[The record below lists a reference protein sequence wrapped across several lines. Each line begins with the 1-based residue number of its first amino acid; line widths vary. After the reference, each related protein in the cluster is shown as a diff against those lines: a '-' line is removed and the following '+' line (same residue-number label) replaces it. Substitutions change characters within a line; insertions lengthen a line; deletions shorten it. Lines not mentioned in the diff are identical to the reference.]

1 MNSILIIL
9 VVITISA
16 QHVAKKNYSERT
28 GGTAA
33 ITFSALSALVAGL
46 FFVFQIKLPISIDT
60 AIIPYAII
68 FGLGY
73 GSAVLC
79 SVLAIACGSLSLTSL
94 ITSYSLIIPT
104 LYGMF
109 FLNEEI
115 SSFLIVGLLLLM
127 VSLFLINFVKSNT
140 GEEKITLKWLIYVT
154 VAFFGNGICSAAQ
167 KVQQVDFG
175 GKYKAEF
182 MVIALIIVVA
192 SLLILSLFSERKEII
207 PATKKG
213 ILPIVIC
220 GGANGVAN
228 LLVMILST
236 RTSASVMYPLVSA
249 GSIVLT
255 YFISKFWYK
264 EKLTT
269 TQNIGFVLGVAS
281 VIFLN
286 M

>member
-28 GGTAA
+28 GGMGA

-46 FFVFQIKLPISIDT
+46 FFMFQIKFPINIDT

-73 GSAVLC
+73 GSAILC

-127 VSLFLINFVKSNT
+127 VSLFLINFVKNT
-140 GEEKITLKWLIYVT
+140 TSGEKITLKWLIYVT

-167 KVQQVDFG
+167 KVQQVDFD
-175 GKYKAEF
+175 GKFKAEF

-192 SLLILSLFSERKEII
+192 SLLILSLFIEKKEII
-207 PATKKG
+207 PSIKKG
-213 ILPIVIC
+213 VLPIVIC

-269 TQNIGFVLGVAS
+269 TQNIGFSLGVAS

-286 M
+286 L

>member
-1 MNSILIIL
+1 MNSLLILL
-9 VVITISA
+9 VVITLSTQHIS
-16 QHVAKKNYSERT
+16 KKNYSEKMS
-28 GGTAA
+28 GAGA
-33 ITFSALSALVAGL
+33 ITFSAISALVAAL
-46 FFVFQIKLPISIDT
+46 FFVFQIKLPLSFDS
-60 AIIPYAII
+60 AIVPYAVI

-127 VSLFLINFVKSNT
+127 ISLFLINFVKGNAT
-140 GEEKITLKWLIYVT
+140 GEKISLKWLFYVT

-167 KVQQVDFG
+167 KVQQVDFD

-182 MVIALIIVVA
+182 MVIALIIVVTA
-192 SLLILSLFSERKEII
+192 LVILAFFTEKKDVV
-207 PATKKG
+207 PAIKKG
-213 ILPIVIC
+213 IVPIVIC
-220 GGANGVAN
+220 GAANGVAN

-249 GSIVLT
+249 GSIILT
-255 YFISKFWYK
+255 YFISRFWYK
-264 EKLTT
+264 EKLTRL
-269 TQNIGFVLGVAS
+269 QNIGFALGVAS

-286 M
+286 L